1 MKNTQQH
8 FANQPTLLA
17 VNHFWQAFFM
27 PLYPLLADI
36 CQLSLPMVKQATTP
50 MLHIIGY
57 QLLKKTTPS
66 QTTTF
71 QPLSSFL
78 QDKKLASF
86 DIKNTTQF
94 HSLGDLESL
103 KNTVFERLFDETS
116 YSLITG
122 YLLAKTTLP
131 KPKIQPLLSWTTFLA
146 IKILHDFCSQKRDSA
161 LTEKQLIQWRDYQI
175 FALATPDT
183 PKVLQLIDFESNIG
197 VAQGGVYANNLA
209 NQPPMQAILKN
220 IEDFIDKYY
229 LTQNSTNTQNN
240 PEKTGKLAE
249 IDNNNDIIFTPVA
262 TKKMSFLDYLQKYWV
277 ATSIAFSGVVF
288 ATLSVVMPEKNDKK
302 LIEPIQLNA
311 QKTDKNEQKH
321 YNDVAIVKVASAPE
335 ENLVDNKKDI
345 IKNEQSTL
353 NDTKKSDKKSDEKVN
368 DKKSPKT
375 DKKADDKKT
384 NEKKSDSKKVV
395 KKEERR
401 ENEREPKRKE
411 TEKRNE
417 EKVKKAVK
425 DEKNTKKTDD
435 KKAKS
440 DKKATEKPKKTEV
453 KKAEPKKRE
462 TKKAEP
468 KQAVQK
474 TEQPPVTP
482 PQETPSNDAN

>member
-94 HSLGDLESL
+94 HSLADLESL

-116 YSLITG
+116 YQLITG

-229 LTQNSTNTQNN
+229 LTKNSTNTQNN

-249 IDNNNDIIFTPVA
+249 IDNNNNIIFTPVA

-311 QKTDKNEQKH
+311 QKTDKNEQKN
-321 YNDVAIVKVASAPE
+321 YNDVAIVKVASVPE

-353 NDTKKSDKKSDEKVN
+353 NDTKKLDKKSDEKVN

-375 DKKADDKKT
+375 DKKAD
-384 NEKKSDSKKVV
+384 ERKSDSKKVV

-417 EKVKKAVK
+417 EKAKKAVK
-425 DEKNTKKTDD
+425 DEKNTKKIDD

-440 DKKATEKPKKTEV
+440 DKKATEKPKK
-453 KKAEPKKRE
+453 RE

-468 KQAVQK
+468 KKAVKKAEENPIIPEPQAES
-474 TEQPPVTP
+474 T
-482 PQETPSNDAN
+482 NDEN